1 MRMKYALA
9 ATMAA
14 LVLTPA
20 AAMASIDDVPPIDEN
35 DLPHHIE
42 EPSVPAGP
50 SEPSLPDEPN
60 AVCTARVNVDGAT
73 LLGQLTNLK
82 ACPNKAGFNNA
93 KLTMLQSGC
102 NHAQDVIRLR
112 YFVVSGGTSL
122 RPVSG
127 ECLRDGAIVFSR
139 DL

>member
-14 LVLTPA
+14 LALAPA

-35 DLPHHIE
+35 DLPHQIE

-50 SEPSLPDEPN
+50 SEPGIPAEPN
-60 AVCTARVNVDGAT
+60 AVCTARVNVTGAT
-73 LLGQLTNLK
+73 ALGQLTNLK
-82 ACPNKAGFNNA
+82 ACPGTVGFNQG

-112 YFVVSGGTSL
+112 YFLVSGGTSL

-127 ECLRDGAIVFSR
+127 ECVRNSAVVFSR

>member
-1 MRMKYALA
+1 MRLKYALA

-14 LVLTPA
+14 FALAPA
-20 AAMASIDDVPPIDEN
+20 AAMASIYDVPPIDED
-35 DLPHHIE
+35 DLPHQIE
-42 EPSVPAGP
+42 EPSVPDGP
-50 SEPSLPDEPN
+50 SEPTLPDEPN
-60 AVCTARVNVDGAT
+60 AVCTARVNVTGAT
-73 LLGQLTNLK
+73 LLSQLTNLK
-82 ACPNKAGFNNA
+82 ACPSNVGFNTA

-102 NHAQDVIRLR
+102 NIKDDVIRLR

-127 ECLRDGAIVFSR
+127 ECVRNSVVVFSR